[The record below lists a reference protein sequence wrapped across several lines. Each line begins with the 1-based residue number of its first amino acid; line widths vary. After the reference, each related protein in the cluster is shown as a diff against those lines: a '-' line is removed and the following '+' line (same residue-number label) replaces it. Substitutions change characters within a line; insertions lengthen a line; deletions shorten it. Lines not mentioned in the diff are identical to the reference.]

1 MSALLPVFGISRLR
15 METDGDGVTTLVGC
29 LGCPLRCRL
38 CINPHAQNPATPHRR
53 LSAEQLVEE
62 LRVDGLYFSATGGGA
77 TFGGGEPLLHADFLA
92 EFAEKRPAD
101 WRVRVETSLNAD
113 EAQLR
118 RALDAVDG
126 WIVDVKDLNPEIYRC
141 YTGADNARVLRNL
154 HILAENCPERVR
166 IRLPR
171 IPGFNTDGDRD
182 ASERALREMSFSEI
196 QRFDYVDPARR

>member
-53 LSAEQLVEE
+53 LSAEQLVDE

-77 TFGGGEPLLHADFLA
+77 TFGGGEPLLHADCLA

-101 WRVRVETSLNAD
+101 WRDLYPGTPSRELTKAD
-113 EAQLR
+113 KEAAMKIVLR
-118 RALDAVDG
+118 R
-126 WIVDVKDLNPEIYRC
+126 W
-141 YTGADNARVLRNL
+141 ARVQRYL
-154 HILAENCPERVR
+154 
-166 IRLPR
+166 
-171 IPGFNTDGDRD
+171 DRHVSP
-182 ASERALREMSFSEI
+182 AAK
-196 QRFDYVDPARR
+196 DYYHY